1 LLGLIGIVALA
12 AGLGMIQLVNR
23 SRLEALERS
32 MDAMQKS
39 LKPLNSFVLPGGSWP
54 NAWLHLCRAHCRRA
68 ERIAVSQARRE
79 KVPPEALR
87 YPNRLSDWFFV
98 AARYAAA
105 KAGAPEYLWE
115 YGLKPRAKKAARRGP
130 PPEPARP
137 KPRRAP

>member
-1 LLGLIGIVALA
+1 MPLPGA
-12 AGLGMIQLVNR
+12 AQV
-23 SRLEALERS
+23 EALERS

-68 ERIAVSQARRE
+68 ERIAVSLARRE

-87 YPNRLSDWFFV
+87 YLNRLSDWFFV

-115 YGLKPRAKKAARRGP
+115 YGLKPRAK
-130 PPEPARP
+130 
-137 KPRRAP
+137 PRRRRP